1 MNKITTLWAA
11 TALAVAATAYAADP
25 PKTTEAKPPPD
36 RAQIN
41 FVNYGGIRDWR
52 ADRDDALLV
61 RAQNGKY
68 YRATFF
74 GPCFGLNFAQRVG
87 FVSDTLGSLDKF
99 GSIYVDGHECFFR
112 TFTEIEKPA
121 KW

>member
-1 MNKITTLWAA
+1 MNKITTTLAIVALAAMA
-11 TALAVAATAYAADP
+11 TAGAGEPT
-25 PKTTEAKPPPD
+25 KTPAAKPPPD

-52 ADRDDALLV
+52 ADREDALLI
-61 RAQNGKY
+61 RAQNGKF

-74 GPCFGLNFAQRVG
+74 GPCIGLNFAQRIG
-87 FVSDTLGSLDKF
+87 FVSDVMGSLDRF

-112 TFTEIEKPA
+112 NFTEIEKPE